1 MGSLDGKVALVTGGG
16 RGIGE
21 GISKRLGADGA
32 LVAIHYGTNGA
43 AANATASAITA
54 GGSQAFVVGADL
66 ADDASA
72 LFEALDDELM
82 RRTGKPALDILV
94 NNAGTSAMADLAA
107 TTPEMFDRLFAVNT
121 RAPLFVAQAAAERMS
136 AGGRI
141 INMSS
146 AVTDLVSPT
155 SLVYSMT
162 KAALKMMS
170 QILAKELAPRGIT
183 VNTLSPG
190 LIDTDM
196 VSDWVNASD
205 ESRAWAASTSVFNRI
220 GEPSD
225 VASAVAFLVSDDAT
239 WITGQC
245 LGIGG

>member
-16 RGIGE
+16 RGIGA
-21 GISKRLGADGA
+21 GISKRLAADGA
-32 LVAIHYGTNGA
+32 LVAVHYGNNSD
-43 AANATASAITA
+43 AANTTVAGIETA
-54 GGSQAFVVGADL
+54 GGRALAVGAPLDG
-66 ADDASA
+66 DVSI
-72 LFEALDDELM
+72 LFTVLDEEL
-82 RRTGKPALDILV
+82 RKLVGTSSLDILV
-94 NNAGTSAMADLAA
+94 NNAGTSALADLAA

-121 RAPLFVAQAAAERMS
+121 RAPLFLAQAAAERMTE
-136 AGGRI
+136 GGRI

-146 AVTDLVSPT
+146 GVTDLVSPT

-170 QILAKELAPRGIT
+170 VILAKELAPRGIT
-183 VNTLSPG
+183 VNALSPG
-190 LIDTDM
+190 LIDTEM
-196 VSDWVNASD
+196 VADWVNASE

-225 VASAVAFLVSDDAT
+225 VASAVAFLVSEDAR

-245 LGIGG
+245 LATGG

>member
-32 LVAIHYGTNGA
+32 LVAVHYGTNDA

-54 GGSQAFVVGADL
+54 AGGQAFVVGADL
-66 ADDASA
+66 ADDAST
-72 LFEALDDELM
+72 LFKALDQELV
-82 RRTGKPALDILV
+82 RRTRKPALDILI

-121 RAPLFVAQAAAERMS
+121 RAPLFIAQAAAERMS
-136 AGGRI
+136 DGGRI

-146 AVTDLVSPT
+146 GVTDLVSPS

-162 KAALKMMS
+162 KAAVKMMS

-190 LIDTDM
+190 LIDTEM

-245 LGIGG
+245 LGTGG